1 MAEST
6 AVAARQDGGP
16 AGREDAELIART
28 LCKGATAEE
37 LRLFLHQC
45 RRTGL
50 DPLSRQIYALKR
62 WDSQERREVMAV
74 QISIDGSRLIAER
87 TGRYAGQ
94 LGPFW
99 CGPDGQW
106 REAWLEEEPPVAA
119 KVGVLRS
126 DWKEPLWAVARYGA
140 YVQTTKEGR
149 PNRFWQRM
157 PDLMLG
163 KVAEA
168 QALRRAFPQ
177 ELSGLYLA
185 EEVRDEHPPAE
196 PPQALPAPT
205 PPPVSGPPAQAGT
218 PRERVE
224 RCEGEFVA
232 RGWCDVGDLID
243 HLERKFGDLW
253 EQEADEDVRHEIK
266 AFLAER
272 KQAAATRRG

>member
-1 MAEST
+1 MAETT
-6 AVAARQDGGP
+6 AVAARQDGGG
-16 AGREDAELIART
+16 AGWEDAELIART
-28 LCKGATAEE
+28 LCKGATPEE

-99 CGPDGQW
+99 CGPDGKW

-185 EEVRDEHPPAE
+185 EEVRDEHPPE
-196 PPQALPAPT
+196 PAPPATPALPHK
-205 PPPVSGPPAQAGT
+205 PPARPGT
-218 PRERVE
+218 LRERVARSE
-224 RCEGEFVA
+224 EEGVA
-232 RGWCDVGDLID
+232 RGWCDVGDLLN
-243 HLERKFGDLW
+243 HLEVKLGDLW
-253 EQEADEDVRHEIK
+253 EQEAEEDVGHEVR
-266 AFLAER
+266 AFLSAR
-272 KQAAATRRG
+272 KQAAAKRG